1 MHNRVYVLD
10 TAELGDEALFDR
22 WLGKMTSR
30 RRQKIAAFR
39 FDKDK
44 RLCLGAGIL
53 LAAAVQG
60 GEKEPEYLVSA
71 HGKPYF
77 EDGRICFNLS
87 HSGTLAVCAVSD
99 REVGADVQQYRHFE
113 DNLIR
118 FVFQPGEVQR
128 IYACETPEQRDILC
142 TRLWT
147 VKESI
152 MKYLGTGIGL
162 APKKIR
168 LDMNGAISAQCS
180 DLSLEKLHFTHYQPD
195 GCELTVCSE
204 YEQFTD
210 SLCTV
215 SAKEL

>member
-1 MHNRVYVLD
+1 MHNKVYVLD
-10 TAELGDEALFDR
+10 TAELDDETLFDR

-60 GEKEPEYLVSA
+60 GEKEPEYLVSE

-99 REVGADVQQYRHFE
+99 REVGACSHKSEGDCGSPHRGSFFAYPLCIPARRGAE
-113 DNLIR
+113 D
-118 FVFQPGEVQR
+118 
-128 IYACETPEQRDILC
+128 
-142 TRLWT
+142 
-147 VKESI
+147 
-152 MKYLGTGIGL
+152 
-162 APKKIR
+162 IR
-168 LDMNGAISAQCS
+168 L
-180 DLSLEKLHFTHYQPD
+180 
-195 GCELTVCSE
+195 
-204 YEQFTD
+204 
-210 SLCTV
+210 
-215 SAKEL
+215 

>member
-1 MHNRVYVLD
+1 MHNKVYVLD
-10 TAELGDEALFDR
+10 TAELGD
-22 WLGKMTSR
+22 
-30 RRQKIAAFR
+30 
-39 FDKDK
+39 
-44 RLCLGAGIL
+44 
-53 LAAAVQG
+53 VQG
-60 GEKEPEYLVSA
+60 GEKEPEYLVSE

-118 FVFQPGEVQR
+118 FVFQPGEMQR

-162 APKKIR
+162 RYDLDFFVIR
-168 LDMNGAISAQCS
+168 VDWGLGLHLPYNTGSGGYFNIPSFNKGQCLNLAIGYP
-180 DLSLEKLHFTHYQPD
+180 F
-195 GCELTVCSE
+195 
-204 YEQFTD
+204 
-210 SLCTV
+210 
-215 SAKEL
+215 